1 MNSTPPSFF
10 ARLALGFGTLFA
22 VLSDGKLAAQVQDL
36 RAGVLPVAA
45 VPQPAPPSP
54 PPSPPPVPV
63 APTLP
68 PLRIATPDA
77 ALQLLGL
84 MQREARFID
93 FIQEDVAAFS
103 DADIGGAAR
112 LVHAGCRKVLAEHFT
127 LTAAR
132 EEPEGSLIMLSEG
145 FDAAAIRLTGNVVGT
160 APFRGRLAHRGWRVT
175 EVRLPRLT
183 EGHDA
188 RILAAAEVEL

>member
-1 MNSTPPSFF
+1 MTSTPPSFL

-36 RAGVLPVAA
+36 RAGV
-45 VPQPAPPSP
+45 QPLAP
-54 PPSPPPVPV
+54 PV
-63 APTLP
+63 APPASVPAPAPVAP

-103 DADIGGAAR
+103 DAEMGGAAR

-132 EEPEGSLIMLSEG
+132 EEPEGSRIVLNAG

-160 APFRGRLAHRGWRVT
+160 APFRGSLTHRGWRVT
-175 EVRLPRLT
+175 DVRLPRLT